1 MGLFFTSKKK
11 KTTLP
16 QKQESVFSLEDLNQK
31 VGEIPIDLYQTE
43 DELVIRAPIA
53 GTKMED
59 LDISIEGDVII
70 INGKRE
76 EPEEEGKI
84 DYFTK
89 ECYFGPFSRKI
100 ISPVEIDASQAK
112 AKIKEGILIVRIP
125 KIKKEKKVKVKIEK
139 E

>member
-100 ISPVEIDASQAK
+100 ISPVEIDPSQAK